1 MIKLSPSV
9 LSADFS
15 KLGEDIENIDKAGCD
30 WIHLDVMDGD
40 FVPNISFGA
49 PVIKCVRKNT
59 DKIFDVH
66 LMVREPIRYL
76 KDFADAGADYIT
88 VHVEACEDVKKTI
101 DEIHKLGKKA
111 GLALNPETPVD
122 DVCPYIDM
130 VEMILVMT
138 VHPGFGGQSYI
149 DECTEKIEV
158 INAIV
163 YEYKL
168 DTLIQ
173 VDGGIKLDNLN
184 ISLEAGANVIVA
196 GSAVFSGDVNENV
209 SKFKEV
215 FNKFDSE

>member
-173 VDGGIKLDNLN
+173 VDGGIKLDNVN

-196 GSAVFSGDVNENV
+196 GSAVFSGDVDKNV
-209 SKFKEV
+209 SEFKEI
-215 FNKFDSE
+215 FNKL